1 MLPKGDKDG
10 GILGEG
16 DCDGDGDG
24 EGDGLG
30 DKSEILCRRYDDS

>member
-10 GILGEG
+10 GRLGEG

-30 DKSEILCRRYDDS
+30 DKSEILCCRYDDS

>member
-30 DKSEILCRRYDDS
+30 DKSEILCCRYDDS

>member
-1 MLPKGDKDG
+1 MLPKGDKEG